1 MGALAVGCG
10 PAGGL
15 TRQFITLR
23 GGGGGLAARGNI
35 AGSAWRAAPS
45 YGLGGPNQ
53 GGRCAPMFS
62 HAMATFLFRCPRRAI
77 AMQGWAADDET
88 DDADAR

>member
-15 TRQFITLR
+15 TRQFITLL
-23 GGGGGLAARGNI
+23 GGGGGLAARRNI

-45 YGLGGPNQ
+45 YGLGGPNHS
-53 GGRCAPMFS
+53 R
-62 HAMATFLFRCPRRAI
+62 AMATFLFRCPRRAI
-77 AMQGWAADDET
+77 AMQGWVADDET